1 MLKASTLLPMFFP
14 VLKLCFT
21 CQRKKT
27 ASAFQI
33 LPNSFTKRQ
42 LYYCADCATERGF
55 PPDKNLLK
63 RIERGQGEQTKSAGQ
78 TRQKQAKVGGRR
90 K

>member
-14 VLKLCFT
+14 IQKLCIT
-21 CQRKKT
+21 CQKKKI

-63 RIERGQGEQTKSAGQ
+63 RIERRHGEQTKSAGQ
-78 TRQKQAKVGGRR
+78 PRQKQAKARGRR